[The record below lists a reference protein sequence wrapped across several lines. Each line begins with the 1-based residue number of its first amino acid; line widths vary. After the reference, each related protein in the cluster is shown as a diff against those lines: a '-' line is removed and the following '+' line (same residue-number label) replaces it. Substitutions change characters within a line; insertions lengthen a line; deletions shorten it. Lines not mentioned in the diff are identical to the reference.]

1 MKKVINGIEYEQVPE
16 PTEQT
21 RKDHPKCVG
30 CCADEDEK
38 LCLQLSKCAS
48 VKMIWKEVKDEQ
60 DTSKAI

>member
-38 LCLQLSKCAS
+38 L
-48 VKMIWKEVKDEQ
+48 
-60 DTSKAI
+60 